1 VRQPT
6 TAAAQFAGFDRG
18 HLMTRTRFTTSINRS
33 VATSVATLAAAAL
46 LAPATA
52 LANDGDVE
60 RTGRCSSYGRYDLK
74 LSSENRGIEVEFEV
88 DVNRAGQRYRVK
100 MFHNGHRFKAGVFRT
115 RGRSGSFTVR
125 DIEPYRAGP
134 DRFRVR
140 AVRVG
145 GGQRCVGRAR
155 F

>member
-1 VRQPT
+1 
-6 TAAAQFAGFDRG
+6 
-18 HLMTRTRFTTSINRS
+18 MTRTHFTTSFTMS
-33 VATSVATLAAAAL
+33 VATSVATLAAAAV

-74 LSSENRGIEVEFEV
+74 LSPENRGIEVEFEV
-88 DVNRAGQRYRVK
+88 DVNRTGQRYRVK
-100 MFHNGHRFKAGVFRT
+100 MFHNGRRFEQGVFRT

-125 DIEPYRAGP
+125 DVEPYRAGP

-140 AVRVG
+140 AVRLG